1 MRLVKKLWS
10 NYQKRTMEGKEI
22 IERIKEVIGFIKDG
36 SNDKAVLFLN
46 YLMEDMEMYK
56 RNSL

>member
-10 NYQKRTMEGKEI
+10 NYQKRTMGGKEI
-22 IERIKEVIGFIKDG
+22 IERIKEVISFIKDG
-36 SNDKAVLFLN
+36 SDDKAVLFLN
-46 YLMEDMEMYK
+46 YIMEDIEMYK